1 MPRYLGTLP
10 IIRTAPYM
18 YLVVIAWLY
27 VAFMMA
33 FAEATHS
40 TGTVIGAIVT
50 FFLYGI
56 GPLALVVSL
65 MQTPARR
72 TKRRAQEALDDAARH
87 NPPTKPPETSA
98 TRDTVD

>member
-1 MPRYLGTLP
+1 
-10 IIRTAPYM
+10 M

-56 GPLALVVSL
+56 GPLALVVYL
-65 MQTPARR
+65 MQTPASRK
-72 TKRRAQEALDDAARH
+72 KRREQEALGDSVNKYQTGGDS
-87 NPPTKPPETSA
+87 PEVVKPDEPA
-98 TRDTVD
+98 T

>member
-1 MPRYLGTLP
+1 
-10 IIRTAPYM
+10 M

-40 TGTVIGAIVT
+40 NGTVIGAIVT

-56 GPLALVVSL
+56 GPLALVVYL
-65 MQTPARR
+65 MRTPARR
-72 TKRRAQEALDDAARH
+72 KKRRAQEALEDAARQ
-87 NPPTKPPETSA
+87 NQSDPP
-98 TRDTVD
+98 

>member
-1 MPRYLGTLP
+1 
-10 IIRTAPYM
+10 M

-33 FAEATHS
+33 LAEATNS
-40 TGTVIGAIVT
+40 NGTVLGAIVT

-56 GPLALVVSL
+56 GPLALVVYL

-72 TKRRAQEALDDAARH
+72 KKRREREAMGLPVDENQSDS
-87 NPPTKPPETSA
+87 TSSV
-98 TRDTVD
+98 TVHQTGPRP